1 MWGVIKI
8 IIVDLNQVA
17 IATITAQAGNHADA
31 VQPDLI
37 RHMIL
42 NSIRKYKTK
51 FSDYGEVVIAS
62 DDKKYWRREMFPY
75 YKANRKADRE
85 KSDFDWPMIFNTIA
99 TVRDELQ
106 ENFPYRVLRV
116 SGAEADD
123 IIATLCKNFHDREK
137 ILIVSNDKDF
147 IQLLRYNNVAIYR
160 TLTDELVLSREI
172 W

>member
-1 MWGVIKI
+1 M

-42 NSIRKYKTK
+42 NSIRKYKSK
-51 FSDYGEVVIAS
+51 FGREYGDIVIAS
-62 DDKKYWRREMFPY
+62 DDKKYWRREQFPY
-75 YKANRKADRE
+75 YKGNRKADRE
-85 KSDFDWPMIFNTIA
+85 KSDFDWPMIFNSIS

-106 ENFPYRVLRV
+106 EHFPYRVLKV
-116 SGAEADD
+116 PGCEADD
-123 IIATLCKNFHDREK
+123 IIATLCKTFSDREK

-147 IQLLRYNNVAIYR
+147 IQLLRYQDVAIYR
-160 TLTDELVLSREI
+160 TLTDELVTSRES
-172 W
+172 